1 VVLGGGKTD
10 AAPTSA
16 DLAVPH
22 TCSQVFAEFVLEHD
36 PVIRL
41 ISVPDRI
48 LWLVLAR
55 WMEPHDFIA
64 TVPDVRFAVLGVRD
78 LLSYVEAMVAHGGCL
93 QWGRGSA
100 FRSRGCVGTETSA
113 RQRQRKPKS
122 SAPQNRKARAA
133 IAIAGPSWEKRNKI
147 CSSMALFLS
156 NIVYDG
162 SVQKYR

>member
-1 VVLGGGKTD
+1 LVLGGRSE
-10 AAPTSA
+10 AAPAGAIPTA
-16 DLAVPH
+16 PH
-22 TCSQVFAEFVLEHD
+22 TCSHVFAEFVLEYD

-41 ISVPDRI
+41 IGV
-48 LWLVLAR
+48 LWLVLAQR
-55 WMEPHDFIA
+55 MQPHVFIA
-64 TVPDVRFAVLGVRD
+64 PVPDVRFAVPGVRD
-78 LLSYVEAMVAHGGCL
+78 LLSYVEAMVAHGECP
-93 QWGRGSA
+93 QWVRGSP
-100 FRSRGCVGTETSA
+100 FCCVGCVGTETSA